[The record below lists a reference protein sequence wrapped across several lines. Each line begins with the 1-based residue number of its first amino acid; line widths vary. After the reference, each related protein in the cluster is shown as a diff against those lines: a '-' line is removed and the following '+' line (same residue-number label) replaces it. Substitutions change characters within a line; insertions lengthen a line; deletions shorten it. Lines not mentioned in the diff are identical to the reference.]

1 MFPNVVLEKMKELMR
16 PEEIFV
22 TRIREAVR
30 LAESPALGLDV
41 FRHAP
46 DSRGARDYGAL
57 CDELVSTGV
66 LN

>member
-1 MFPNVVLEKMKELMR
+1 MSGAIAGKMTELMR
-16 PEEIFV
+16 PEEICT

-30 LAESPALGLDV
+30 LAESPAVGLDI

-46 DSRGARDYGAL
+46 ASRGAEDYAAL
-57 CDELVSTGV
+57 CEELVSSGF

>member
-1 MFPNVVLEKMKELMR
+1 MNELMR
-16 PEEIFV
+16 PEEIFA

-30 LAESPALGLDV
+30 LAESPAVGLDV

-46 DSRGARDYGAL
+46 ESRGARDYAAL
-57 CDELVSTGV
+57 TDELVSTGV